1 MWVWMMTIV
10 YVFGIGE
17 KKRSWRHAGMIKI
30 FITFLTA
37 IGVILLV
44 INISSIMQG

>member
-17 KKRSWRHAGMIKI
+17 KKRSWRRVGMTKI
-30 FITFLTA
+30 FI
-37 IGVILLV
+37 IYISMCIL
-44 INISSIMQG
+44 